1 MKTFGNQLL
10 ARPALADDEHGP
22 VERRRAAA
30 SLDRVEEGEALP
42 DELIRP
48 LHPSFDQKFDRLLV
62 ANPTIWQGFSTFY
75 HVPKRRFS
83 RKIRHSAK
91 LARLLYGEWQV

>member
-48 LHPSFDQKFDRLLV
+48 LHDLSTNNLTDCW
-62 ANPTIWQGFSTFY
+62 WQIPPFGKDFRCFFRGKMPFFPELRENATSGT
-75 HVPKRRFS
+75 
-83 RKIRHSAK
+83 A
-91 LARLLYGEWQV
+91 LE